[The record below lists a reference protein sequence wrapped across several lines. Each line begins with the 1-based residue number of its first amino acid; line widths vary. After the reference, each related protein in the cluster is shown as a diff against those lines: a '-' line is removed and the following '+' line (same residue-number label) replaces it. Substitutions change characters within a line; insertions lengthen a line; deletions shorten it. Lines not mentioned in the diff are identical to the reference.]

1 MVQPFWLHA
10 GFPSGCFVCS
20 TPGLRWPPAPIRAS
34 PEISVQRPRLR
45 ACLICW
51 VTLAAPSID
60 AAWDRVSKE
69 AEFERLMT
77 LHERLVLRTALRL
90 LGRMED
96 AQDASQEVFLR
107 LYRHLGSVAEEA
119 LQSWLYRTTV
129 NVCYD
134 LLRKR
139 PRLAEPGPEPSIA
152 ASAQR
157 DLEETA
163 KRQLLE
169 QGLKRLSPQ
178 ERTALVLCAIE
189 GLSNAE
195 AAQAMG
201 VAEGTVR
208 SHLSLARSRLKEY
221 VGRYWR

>member
-1 MVQPFWLHA
+1 M
-10 GFPSGCFVCS
+10 
-20 TPGLRWPPAPIRAS
+20 
-34 PEISVQRPRLR
+34 
-45 ACLICW
+45 
-51 VTLAAPSID
+51 TLAAPSID